1 LCINSHNYKVMNWS
15 SLHLLH
21 LSARTILSVVIKG
34 FCSAATGLPRGW
46 NTCNKSRQINELSD

>member
-1 LCINSHNYKVMNWS
+1 MNWS